1 MAALNVTVQKIL
13 VSALLFTTFN
23 DFIQGTVTDILAP
36 LLNAI
41 IPGDLRKPTNILGMK
56 FYFTRFIIRLIN
68 VYIALLIV
76 FKLQTGKFSFLPLKN
91 NSTV

>member
-1 MAALNVTVQKIL
+1 MNSLVQKIL

-23 DFIQGTVTDILAP
+23 DFIQGSITDILAP

-41 IPGDLRKPTNILGMK
+41 IPGDLRKPTNIFGIK

-76 FKLQTGKFSFLPLKN
+76 FRIQTGYFSPLPLFKN
-91 NSTV
+91 NATVI

>member
-1 MAALNVTVQKIL
+1 MNSLVQKIL

-23 DFIQGTVTDILAP
+23 DFIQGSVTDILAP

-41 IPGDLRKPTNILGMK
+41 IPGDLRKPTDILGMK

-76 FKLQTGKFSFLPLKN
+76 FRLQTGQFSFWPMKN
-91 NSTV
+91 NATVI